1 MKYILIVGDG
11 MSDRPIKELGGKTPL
26 QAACKPN
33 LDALAR
39 SGVCGKFQS
48 IPKGASCGSDIGQL
62 TLLGYDVSKVY
73 SGRAPLEAAAM
84 GITLGDNDV
93 AFRCNLVT
101 IEDGKMK
108 DYSGGHISS
117 EQGKKHIAKLAE
129 QLEKKGEIEF
139 FPGVSYRNI
148 LVLRNHYSDQLTA
161 TPPHDITGKKA
172 SDYLPKAKN
181 SNDEKQSKTAK
192 LANDLISR
200 SQQLLAGNTA
210 NSIWLWGQGKR
221 PKLETFK
228 AKYGKT
234 GAVITAVDIVR
245 GIGALAGLK
254 IISVPGATGY
264 LDTNY
269 EGKADAAVEALKQ
282 FDFVF
287 VHVEATDEASH
298 EGKLEEKIKA
308 IEALDARVIGRI
320 MEKTRGQDVAIAV
333 LPDHSTPIELKT
345 HSGEA
350 VPFVIKNPKLKPK
363 PADAYDEEIKT
374 EKTLEGD
381 ELMKLFL
388 S

>member
-1 MKYILIVGDG
+1 MKYVLIVGDG
-11 MSDRPIKELGGKTPL
+11 MSDRRIKELGGKTPL
-26 QAACKPN
+26 QAARKPN
-33 LDALAR
+33 MDALAR
-39 SGVCGKFQS
+39 KGACGRFQS

-84 GITLGDNDV
+84 GITLNDNDV

-101 IEDGKMK
+101 IENGVMK
-108 DYSGGHISS
+108 DYSGGHVSS
-117 EQGKKHIAKLAE
+117 EEGKKAIAKLNA
-129 QLEKKGEIEF
+129 QLGKKGEIDF
-139 FPGVSYRNI
+139 YPGVSYRNI
-148 LVLRNHYSDQLTA
+148 LVLRNNYSDQVST

-172 SDYLPKAKN
+172 GGFLPKPKN
-181 SNDEKQSKTAK
+181 AEDEKAKKTSQ
-192 LANDLISR
+192 LANELISS
-200 SQQLLAGNTA
+200 SQKILAGNTA
-210 NSIWLWGQGKR
+210 NSAWFWGQGKR

-254 IISVPGATGY
+254 IINVPGATGY

-298 EGKLEEKIKA
+298 EGKLAEKIKA

-320 MEKTRGQDVAIAV
+320 MEKTRGQEVAIAV
-333 LPDHSTPIELKT
+333 LPDHSTPLELKT
-345 HSGEA
+345 HSGEP
-350 VPFVIKNPKLKPK
+350 VPFVIYNPKLQPK
-363 PADAYDEEIKT
+363 PANAYDEEIKT
-374 EKTLEGD
+374 EKVLEKD